1 MHIVTVTSRKGG
13 VGKTTLSC
21 ILAVEAE
28 RSGYGPV
35 ALIDSDPM
43 RGLDM
48 WWQSRKS
55 ESLGLISLDAGL
67 ASAVSVAERRGTKL
81 LIIDTPTADIGS
93 AVGTAV
99 SAAHLV
105 LIPVQPSPH
114 DLRAIGSTVEI
125 CEKAGK
131 PLVFIINRTKPR
143 AGLTGAAA
151 IKLSQYGRVAPTMIA
166 DRTAH
171 ASAAASGRTLPEME
185 PGGPAAVEAA
195 ELWAYVAERI
205 GASA

>member
-67 ASAVSVAERRGTKL
+67 ASAVSVAERRGT
-81 LIIDTPTADIGS
+81 
-93 AVGTAV
+93 
-99 SAAHLV
+99 
-105 LIPVQPSPH
+105 
-114 DLRAIGSTVEI
+114 
-125 CEKAGK
+125 
-131 PLVFIINRTKPR
+131 
-143 AGLTGAAA
+143 
-151 IKLSQYGRVAPTMIA
+151 
-166 DRTAH
+166 
-171 ASAAASGRTLPEME
+171 
-185 PGGPAAVEAA
+185 
-195 ELWAYVAERI
+195 
-205 GASA
+205 